1 MADGKLRA
9 AILVV
14 SDTASQDPST
24 DKVGD
29 TLTASFTAEGSNSWD
44 PPVIKIVPDNVLDIQ
59 RTICNWTDGPDWF
72 NLVLISGGTGFA
84 VKDNTPEVCSVSL
97 GDPSE
102 KLMTCIGCIASHPSP
117 CAWHCVSRLSELLI
131 TDYGY

>member
-44 PPVIKIVPDNVLDIQ
+44 PPVIRIVPDNVLDIQ
-59 RTICNWTDGPDWF
+59 RTICNWTDGPNWF

-84 VKDNTPEVCSVSL
+84 VKDNTPEVCYAAFEGPKRQTDNLYRLCHLSS
-97 GDPSE
+97 
-102 KLMTCIGCIASHPSP
+102 IAM
-117 CAWHCVSRLSELLI
+117 RLALCKP
-131 TDYGY
+131 TAKVTY

>member
-14 SDTASQDPST
+14 SDTASQDPFT

-44 PPVIKIVPDNVLDIQ
+44 PPVIRIVPDNVLDIQ
-59 RTICNWTDGPDWF
+59 RTICNWTDGPNWF

-84 VKDNTPEVCSVSL
+84 VKDNTPEAVS
-97 GDPSE
+97 P
-102 KLMTCIGCIASHPSP
+102 
-117 CAWHCVSRLSELLI
+117 LI
-131 TDYGY
+131 HRHALHGSDTACLPPPLR